1 MSLRLIFGFVFLF
14 FVFNLSADTNSSSNF
29 FETYIDA
36 SQKTISDKVVKWS
49 DGIDKTVGSWI
60 STSDG
65 DTTCDGE
72 DMQNSIDEFFQSEK
86 FINETEKSYLRISLG
101 SLFQSKA
108 STTFSYKISAQLP
121 LSRTRKNYKLFID
134 DIEQNYFDDTA
145 SSTSKDETAPNIGVN
160 YFAKEFHG
168 IESKYSIGFRGLS
181 AFVRARYSRNFK
193 VGKWTIEP
201 TQQFKY
207 STKYFAEEET
217 NIYFDRKLDNL
228 SLFRVSLHRK
238 TMAHYDGMDYSF
250 ALSYYLTP
258 KIYKGVSIS
267 QIFGGNTKFKYVINS
282 TIPAT
287 LSEPF
292 GGISNYV
299 TSIGFR
305 RSIWREWITYEVQ
318 PAISFHREYD
328 YEVNY
333 MLQLKLNFYFGSI

>member
-1 MSLRLIFGFVFLF
+1 MSSRLISAFVFLF
-14 FVFNLSADTNSSSNF
+14 FTLNLSADTNSSSYS
-29 FETYIDA
+29 FETYIDD
-36 SQKTISDKVVKWS
+36 SQRAISKKIIKWS
-49 DGIDKTVGSWI
+49 DGIDKTVGSWL
-60 STSDG
+60 STSDEN
-65 DTTCDGE
+65 TACDGE
-72 DMQNSIDEFFQSEK
+72 EVQNSIDEFFQSEK
-86 FINETEKSYLRISLG
+86 FINETEKSYLRISVG
-101 SLFQSKA
+101 SLLQSKD
-108 STTFSYKISAQLP
+108 STTFNYKISAQLP
-121 LSRTRKNYKLFID
+121 LSRTKRNYKLFIE
-134 DIEQNYFDDTA
+134 DIEENYFDDT
-145 SSTSKDETAPNIGVN
+145 TSNTSENETAPNIGIN
-160 YFAKEFHG
+160 YFTKEFHG

-181 AFVRARYSRNFK
+181 AFIRARYGRNFK
-193 VGKWTIEP
+193 SGKWIIEP

-217 NIYFDRKLDNL
+217 NIYFDRKLDDL

-238 TMAHYDGMDYSF
+238 TMARYEGMDYRF
-250 ALSYYLTP
+250 AFSYYLTP

-267 QIFGGNTKFKYVINS
+267 QIFWGNTKFKYVIGS

-299 TSIGFR
+299 TSVGFR

-328 YEVNY
+328 YKVNY